1 MSFTL
6 ASYVK
11 TLWFTLKDRQFS
23 FSLEAFSH
31 TVTIAISPLPVENP
45 SVAPFCSDDMGGWV
59 SNSVLLGGWIFGGS
73 VAMKSPVLAFPL
85 SMTDVWVFISVA
97 SDSV

>member
-1 MSFTL
+1 MGVFHSSFLCENFVVYTQRTDNFL
-6 ASYVK
+6 LV
-11 TLWFTLKDRQFS
+11 WR
-23 FSLEAFSH
+23 H

-59 SNSVLLGGWIFGGS
+59 SNSVLLSGWIFGGS
-73 VAMKSPVLAFPL
+73 VALKSPVLAFPL